1 MKTVVRGSA
10 LCFAILLIVS
20 LTAMGA
26 DRSISVS
33 KDGRQVTAN
42 KPASTM
48 TPLRTDPFSGL
59 TILYDNA
66 SSYPLGRYWC
76 CEGWTISG
84 TASALA
90 FYAADAMPFTP
101 SVDATVTH
109 IGVGVGYVEGTN
121 EITVSLNAD
130 SSGLPGAVLGSF
142 NVSNLPSFGS
152 CCVTEVES
160 MTGVPVT
167 AGTQYWVVV
176 APTSMSST
184 LFGAWNDN
192 DTNETAQPFAYEN
205 SNEGSGWFATEGD
218 LGVFGV
224 AGTVQ

>member
-1 MKTVVRGSA
+1 MKTVVRGS

-26 DRSISVS
+26 DRAISVS

-42 KPASTM
+42 KPASQM
-48 TPLRTDPFSGL
+48 MPLRTDPFTGL

-66 SSYPLGRYWC
+66 SNYPLGKYWC

-84 TASALA
+84 EGSVLA

-101 SVDATVTH
+101 SVDATVTK
-109 IGVGVGYVEGTN
+109 IGVGVGYVEGDE
-121 EITVSLNAD
+121 EITVTLNAD
-130 SSGLPGAVLGSF
+130 SSGLPGAVLGTF
-142 NVSNLPSFGS
+142 NVTSMPDFGS
-152 CCVTEVES
+152 CCTVEVGS
-160 MTGVPVT
+160 VTGVPVT
-167 AGTQYWVVV
+167 AGTQYWVAVQ
-176 APTSMSST
+176 PNSMTST

-192 DTNETAQPFAYEN
+192 DTNETDQPFAYQN
-205 SNEGSGWFATEGD
+205 SNEGSGWFATEGI